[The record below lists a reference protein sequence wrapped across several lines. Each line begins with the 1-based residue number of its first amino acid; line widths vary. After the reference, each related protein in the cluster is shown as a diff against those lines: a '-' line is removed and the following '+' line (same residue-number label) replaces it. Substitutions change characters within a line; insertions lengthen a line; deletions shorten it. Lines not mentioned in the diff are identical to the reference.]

1 LRDPLFDI
9 LVWQLVAMRQ
19 RVPLHWILWLA
30 VSAMLTVEVQLARGD
45 DSSSAATPDTP
56 PAATKPKDLDQGNPP
71 TSPAA
76 TETKPAA
83 DVAPTASKDAK
94 EANAREAMCLMIE
107 SAASAHG
114 LPLEFFARV
123 IWQESRFQP
132 DAVGPVTR
140 SGERAQGVAQFM
152 PGTANE
158 RRLLDPFD
166 PVQALPKSA
175 EFLQELRE
183 QFGNLGLAAAAYNAG
198 PRRVQ
203 EWLAGTGYMPSE
215 TRNYVYAITG
225 TGVDDWAAAGRNGAV
240 KDRAPPTGC
249 RELMALLKRAPNP
262 FIAELEQRVKLG
274 AAMPWGVQL
283 AAGFSRDRA
292 LAMYARS
299 MKRLSAVIGDRD
311 PSLLSSIFRS
321 RGTQPFYQ
329 VRVGADTRAAAN
341 ELCDRIRRAGQA
353 CIVLKNAQGHG

>member
-1 LRDPLFDI
+1 
-9 LVWQLVAMRQ
+9 
-19 RVPLHWILWLA
+19 
-30 VSAMLTVEVQLARGD
+30 
-45 DSSSAATPDTP
+45 
-56 PAATKPKDLDQGNPP
+56 
-71 TSPAA
+71 
-76 TETKPAA
+76 
-83 DVAPTASKDAK
+83 
-94 EANAREAMCLMIE
+94 MIE

-140 SGERAQGVAQFM
+140 NGQRAQGVAQFM

-175 EFLQELRE
+175 EFLSELRE

-203 EWLAGTGYMPSE
+203 EWLAGTGNMPSE

-225 TGVDDWAAAGRNGAV
+225 TPVDDWAAAGKNETI

-249 RELMALLKRAPNP
+249 RELTALLQRAPNP
-262 FIAELEQRVKLG
+262 FVTELAQRVKLG
-274 AAMPWGVQL
+274 ADAPWGVQL

-321 RGTQPFYQ
+321 RGTRPFYQ
-329 VRVGADTRAAAN
+329 VRIGTDTRPAAN
-341 ELCDRIRRAGQA
+341 DLCDKIKRAGQA
-353 CIVLKNAQGHG
+353 CIVLKNAQGRG

>member
-1 LRDPLFDI
+1 MTRWWSMTWHLR
-9 LVWQLVAMRQ
+9 
-19 RVPLHWILWLA
+19 LA
-30 VSAMLTVEVQLARGD
+30 VAAAIAMSVSVGQAEDALPPAAVVSPPPAT
-45 DSSSAATPDTP
+45 ATPDPSKPASDSQSAAPAPEQTP
-56 PAATKPKDLDQGNPP
+56 ASEPKQEP
-71 TSPAA
+71 
-76 TETKPAA
+76 KPAA
-83 DVAPTASKDAK
+83 EVVPPPAPAKDARDTDT
-94 EANAREAMCLMIE
+94 REAMCLMIE
-107 SAASAHG
+107 SAATAHG

-140 SGERAQGVAQFM
+140 NGQRAQGVAQFM

-175 EFLQELRE
+175 EFLAELKE
-183 QFGNLGLAAAAYNAG
+183 QFGNLGLAAAAYNSG

-225 TGVDDWAAAGRNGAV
+225 STVDDWAAAGKNGIV
-240 KDRAPPTGC
+240 KEPVRPAGC
-249 RELMALLKRAPNP
+249 RELMAMLKRAPNP
-262 FIAELEQRVKLG
+262 FIAELEHRVVLG

-283 AAGFSRDRA
+283 AAGFSRDNA

-299 MKRLSAVIGDRD
+299 IKHLSAIIGDRD

-321 RGTQPFYQ
+321 RGTRPFYQ
-329 VRVGADTRAAAN
+329 VRIGADTRPAAN
-341 ELCDRIRRAGQA
+341 DLCDRIRRAGQA
-353 CIVLKNAQGHG
+353 CIVLKNGRG